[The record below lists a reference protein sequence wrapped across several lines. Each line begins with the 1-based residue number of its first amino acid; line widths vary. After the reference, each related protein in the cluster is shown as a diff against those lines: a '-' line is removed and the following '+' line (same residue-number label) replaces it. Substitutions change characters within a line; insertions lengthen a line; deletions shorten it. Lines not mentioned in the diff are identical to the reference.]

1 MPPGNALAESYRSCL
16 LCPRACRIDRSAGRE
31 GACGEQAA
39 IRAACACLH
48 FGEEPPLTG
57 RGGSG
62 TVFFT
67 GCTLRCGFCQNWQTS
82 SCSAG
87 AFLSEERLAEIFLL
101 LQSRGAENINIVTGT
116 QFLPG
121 ILASLHGARGRG
133 LSIPMVW
140 NSSGYETLETV
151 ALLAP
156 EVSFFLPDLKTLDP
170 AIARDHLHAA
180 DYPSHAAKAIRA
192 MAELRP
198 LRWEGEMPTA
208 GTIVRHL
215 VLPGCLPQTREV
227 LGWFR
232 ENLDGRALLSLM
244 FQYTPVPGRP
254 LPSPFDRMISREE
267 YEEAVGMLEDLGLED
282 GFYQEPVPD
291 AAWLPDF
298 SRPRPFS
305 SELSR
310 MVWHYGDAAAGEGAV
325 TGDRSSSP

>member
-1 MPPGNALAESYRSCL
+1 MHPERALAESYRSCL
-16 LCPRACRIDRSAGRE
+16 LCPRACRVDRSAGRE
-31 GACGEQAA
+31 GVCGEKAA
-39 IRAACACLH
+39 LRAACACLH
-48 FGEEPPLTG
+48 FGEEPPITG

-82 SCSAG
+82 RCGAG
-87 AFLSEERLAEIFLL
+87 AVLSVEELARLFLL
-101 LQSRGAENINIVTGT
+101 LQGRGAENVNIVTGT

-121 ILASLHGARGRG
+121 ILASLEAARAGG

-156 EVSFFLPDLKTLDP
+156 AVSFFLPDLKTLD
-170 AIARDHLHAA
+170 ATIAREHLHAA
-180 DYPSHAAKAIRA
+180 DYPAHAAKAILA
-192 MAELRP
+192 MAEARP
-198 LRWEGEMPTA
+198 LRWEADVPVA

-227 LGWFR
+227 LQWFKKD
-232 ENLDGRALLSLM
+232 LDGRALLSLM
-244 FQYTPVPGRP
+244 FQYTPIPGRP

-267 YEEAVGMLEDLGLED
+267 YEEAVAMLEDLGLED
-282 GFYQEPVPD
+282 GYYQEPVPD

-310 MVWHYGDAAAGEGAV
+310 MVWHYAEGA
-325 TGDRSSSP
+325 TPGRSSSP